1 MDIAKIRKKV
11 RDNQG
16 LQDTA
21 RPRPEA
27 EGGGADVS
35 DRATPEALEPRQ
47 DISRE
52 SQGVGEPVNPI
63 VELLTFRLTKEE
75 YAFRVDEVQEIIK
88 PQRITRI
95 PRSRPYLIGITS
107 LRGKIIPVIDLK
119 AMLSLRGEC
128 DDERRQKIL
137 ILKGT
142 RGPLGVLIDRVI
154 NVIRPPASTIVETPA
169 HLPEAE
175 MRFID
180 GVAIVDGRFVSIIKT
195 EEVLEAL

>member
-16 LQDTA
+16 LSKDSVSVCESESESKKTHTHTPSSE
-21 RPRPEA
+21 RSVSGEL
-27 EGGGADVS
+27 EGF
-35 DRATPEALEPRQ
+35 
-47 DISRE
+47 
-52 SQGVGEPVNPI
+52 GEPVNPI
-63 VELLTFRLTKEE
+63 VELLTFRLAKEE

-88 PQRITRI
+88 PQRITGI
-95 PRSRPYLIGITS
+95 PRSRPYLVGITS

-119 AMLSLRGEC
+119 AMMSLRGGC

-154 NVIRPPASTIVETPA
+154 NVIRPQASTIVETPA
-169 HLPEAE
+169 HLPEAG

-180 GVAIVDGRFVSIIKT
+180 GVALVDGRFVSIIKT